1 MDHRIQ
7 QLQQHHLMPQ
17 STVKKPAH
25 HKSKINFKD
34 VLANVQ
40 DVKISKHAER
50 RLNERNITINE
61 SQWQTISEK
70 MTEAKQK
77 GVTDSLVLTD
87 QAALLVSA
95 KNNTVI
101 TAMNKAEAA
110 SKIFTNI
117 NGTILIDEQ
126 AGPDGEAEAVD

>member
-1 MDHRIQ
+1 MDHRIH
-7 QLQQHHLMPQ
+7 QLQQHYKMPLP
-17 STVKKPAH
+17 SVKKTANSEPE
-25 HKSKINFKD
+25 IRFKD
-34 VLANVQ
+34 VLSNVQ
-40 DVKISKHAER
+40 DIKISKHAVQ

-61 SQWQTISEK
+61 TQWQTISDK
-70 MTEAKQK
+70 MAEAKQK

-87 QAALLVSA
+87 EAALLVSA

-117 NGTILIDEQ
+117 NGTILIDR
-126 AGPDGEAEAVD
+126 